1 MVLILVA
8 VVTLL
13 AGYCSLDFELD
24 ASAESLILENDKSL
38 EYYRQIRE
46 QYGTDE
52 FLIITYTPDDDF
64 LSEESLKGIESLR
77 DQLLKLDSVESVV
90 SILDVPIIYNVG
102 VKLSELAANLKTI
115 ESPDVDE
122 ELARKEFLTNPFY
135 RDLIVSGDGKTTA
148 LQAIFYPD
156 EKYFE
161 LVKRRNNLRVQSSQY
176 G

>member
-1 MVLILVA
+1 MYLTALYNYLIFKRSWVVLILVA

-77 DQLLKLDSVESVV
+77 DQLLKLNSVQSVV

-102 VKLSELAANLKTI
+102 VK
-115 ESPDVDE
+115 
-122 ELARKEFLTNPFY
+122 
-135 RDLIVSGDGKTTA
+135 
-148 LQAIFYPD
+148 
-156 EKYFE
+156 
-161 LVKRRNNLRVQSSQY
+161 
-176 G
+176 